1 MRGGGLE
8 IEKTFAWIRQP
19 NGNYTIFAVPIFST
33 FKDAERGEVTKN
45 DLAAIVNNF
54 LKLKRKNYYS
64 RAHIG
69 HHENAE
75 NRPGIGYIDNLSI
88 AGDYLLADI
97 VEIPEKYFIELKNL
111 KYPYVSAEYN
121 PIKKHVSTVAVCES
135 QPSYFKFPILVL
147 SPSPEKKC
155 KRFEDACEKRSSK
168 LQKFQLNCERKK
180 KMDELLETE
189 EEPKKNTEQKF
200 EEDAMPTIK
209 DVHDL
214 LVSVSEKLDELLV
227 LEKKEK
233 EETEESEET
242 EEPEEAMMNN
252 PSSVA
257 YQEKRFLSAQQRA
270 IKELQKEVSVLR
282 AGQKQNEAEQ
292 ALQKFCAES
301 GQSFAEHKAIMNKF
315 STVYDKMTYVNAL
328 KIAGMPQTK
337 HPASGL
343 AQKFLGHNDND
354 MKKFQEKMPGVP
366 ISAIEAAVRCYQDT
380 VADNPTSIKTKQFKA
395 MWTLDRF
402 VEYYATR
409 PRELESIIVK

>member
-8 IEKTFAWIRQP
+8 IEKTFSWIRQP
-19 NGNYTIFAVPIFST
+19 NGNYTIFAVPIFSI
-33 FKDAERGEVTKN
+33 FKDEERGEVTKN

-54 LKLKRKNYYS
+54 LKFKKMNYYS

-121 PIKKHVSTVAVCES
+121 PIKKHVSTVALCES

-155 KRFEDACEKRSSK
+155 KRFEDECEKRSSK
-168 LQKFQLNCERKK
+168 LQKFQLMNCERKK
-180 KMDELLETE
+180 KMDEELLETE

-214 LVSVSEKLDELLV
+214 LISISEKLDELLA
-227 LEKKEK
+227 LEK
-233 EETEESEET
+233 EEKEET

-270 IKELQKEVSVLR
+270 IKELQKEVRVLR

-301 GQSFAEHKAIMNKF
+301 GQSFVEHRAIMNKF
-315 STVYDKMTYVNAL
+315 STVADKMTYVNAL

-343 AQKFLGHNDND
+343 TQKFLGNNDI
-354 MKKFQEKMPGVP
+354 KKFEEKMPGVP
-366 ISAIEAAVRCYQDT
+366 ISAIETAVRCYQDT